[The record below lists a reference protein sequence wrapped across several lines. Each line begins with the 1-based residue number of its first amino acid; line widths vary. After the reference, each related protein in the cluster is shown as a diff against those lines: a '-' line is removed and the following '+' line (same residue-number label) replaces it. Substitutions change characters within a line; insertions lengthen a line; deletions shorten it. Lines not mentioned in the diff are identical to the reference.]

1 MQAGLSSAALTTWD
15 QCYAAKSHNQWVESV
30 QTQSEKDGVN
40 GTPTVKLNGKALD
53 LTGLTRDK
61 LAAQVKAATK

>member
-15 QCYAAKSHNQWVESV
+15 QCYTAKSHNQWVESV

-40 GTPTVKLNGKALD
+40 GTPTVKLNGKAVE

-61 LAAQVKAATK
+61 LAAEVKAATK

>member
-1 MQAGLSSAALTTWD
+1 
-15 QCYAAKSHNQWVESV
+15 V

-40 GTPTVKLNGKALD
+40 GTPTIKLNGKVVD
-53 LTGLTRDK
+53 LTGLTQAS

>member
-1 MQAGLSSAALTTWD
+1 
-15 QCYAAKSHNQWVESV
+15 VESV

-40 GTPTVKLNGKALD
+40 GTPTVLLNGKAIE

-61 LAAQVKAATK
+61 LAAAVKAATK